1 MSGFST
7 QWLALREPAD
17 QRARNS
23 ALADDLRTRLGD
35 VSPLRVVDIGAGT
48 GANLRATA
56 PLLGPQQSWR
66 LLDHDPAL
74 LAQAAL
80 ALADWADFSAH
91 DSGRLTLEKDGLH
104 IAVELVQV
112 DLAAHPEAVR
122 AGDPHLITASAF
134 FDLVSAPWIERF
146 ADAVVAAGATFFT
159 VLTCDGRDLWTPP
172 HEADAAVAA
181 AFRADQGRDK
191 GFGAGA
197 GDVATDLLLHALHQR
212 GYEAH
217 ARESPWLLEAA
228 EPGDAALIAALA
240 TGTAA
245 AAEETGQV
253 LHSRLEAWRAARI
266 AATHCR
272 IGHMDLLA
280 APKRG

>member
-17 QRARNS
+17 LRARNA
-23 ALADDLRTRLGD
+23 ALASDLSRRLRD
-35 VSPLRVVDIGAGT
+35 QSPVRVVDIGAGT

-80 ALADWADFSAH
+80 ALTDWADSSVQDAA
-91 DSGRLTLEKDGLH
+91 RLKLEKDGLR

-112 DLAAHPEAVR
+112 DLAAHPEAVGEG
-122 AGDPHLITASAF
+122 APHLITASAF

-146 ADAVVAAGATFFT
+146 ADAVVAAGAIFFT

-217 ARESPWLLEAA
+217 AQESAWLLDATR
-228 EPGDAALIAALA
+228 PGDAALIAALA
-240 TGTAA
+240 EGTAA
-245 AAEETGQV
+245 AAGATGQV
-253 LHSRLEAWRAARI
+253 LPARLEGWCIARA

-280 APKRG
+280 VPKRA